1 MTLTGPRKNTSTR
14 AAALLV
20 LAAALCA
27 GCKPRIA
34 YNLDPIPDY
43 VYECKSY
50 SGGLNEK
57 GEPSYT
63 DIAGDVIHIKV
74 SPLSKV
80 AQDAGDVKV
89 TILTED
95 EKPNVFGGKNFGAAR
110 IRLGGNGAFT
120 VTTSSGMVRGL
131 TDIFFETPK
140 KRLRAGDSWSA
151 VRYQDESFYM
161 YNHKFEFQNP
171 VEYKYTYAGKTEV
184 GGKSCARIKVVGS
197 HSESIDIPTPEGAST
212 FTTSLTKTGDVCFDL
227 NPGRVRQATYEQIIR
242 FNAKDTYTGEL
253 LVEIN
258 NMTRKVYKL
267 IKP

>member
-1 MTLTGPRKNTSTR
+1 MTSTGSGKHRSLR
-14 AAALLV
+14 AAALLFM
-20 LAAALCA
+20 AAALCA
-27 GCKPRIA
+27 GCRPRIA

-43 VYECKSY
+43 VYECKTY

-74 SPLSKV
+74 SPLSKI
-80 AQDAGDVKV
+80 AADAGDVRI

-95 EKPNVFGGKNFGAAR
+95 EKPNVFARKNLGMTR
-110 IRLGGNGAFT
+110 IRLGGNGAYT
-120 VTTSSGMVRGL
+120 VTTAEGMVKGL

-151 VRYQDESFYM
+151 VRFQDESFYL
-161 YNHKFEFQNP
+161 YDHKFEFQNP
-171 VEYKYTYAGKTEV
+171 VEYKYTYAGKTKV

-197 HSESIDIPTPEGAST
+197 HTESTDIQTPEGAST

-227 NPGRVRQATYEQIIR
+227 KPGRVRQATYEQVIR

-267 IKP
+267 IKS